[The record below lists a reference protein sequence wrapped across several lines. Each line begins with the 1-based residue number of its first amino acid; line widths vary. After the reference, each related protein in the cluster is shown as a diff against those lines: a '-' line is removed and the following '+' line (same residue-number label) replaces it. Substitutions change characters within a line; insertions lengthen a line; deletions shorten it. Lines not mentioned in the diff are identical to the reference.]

1 MYVVYRY
8 ISALTS
14 LLKHLAAD
22 LLRPVHVLWSGD
34 RVDIA
39 AEGDGE
45 DNDVDNL
52 GRVSNDLQLKHRRQE
67 R

>member
-8 ISALTS
+8 TSAMTAFR
-14 LLKHLAAD
+14 KHLSAD

-39 AEGDGE
+39 AEGNGE
-45 DNDVDNL
+45 DNDVDDL
-52 GRVSNDLQLKHRRQE
+52 GRVSND
-67 R
+67 